1 MSFESGSIGV
11 RAYFQPKD
19 WPEDALER
27 FARQAAPPLQQL
39 GTHELHG
46 WVGGRHLLDVPID
59 EDSGRYGGYLR
70 LTLMQAERR
79 VPPALFRAECMME
92 ELAWMRAEGKAF
104 VDRETRRRIR
114 KMVMDRLQPGMP
126 PTLRGIPMILDEN
139 ERLLYTG
146 ALSDRQHDAL
156 VAGVRG
162 ALGVSL
168 VPVTFETLVAA
179 RIRANVRNWGP
190 VSFTPEGPDA
200 EGGVTPAEDFLT
212 WLWFEIETDGGVFD
226 VPQEGTAGVAL
237 DGPLLFTVE
246 GETAAQEAVLRRGA
260 PLSSAEAQTALI
272 GGKKLRRARLTLSAP
287 PRTWTATFDAAQ
299 FVFRGL
305 KVTEPEERVDAVSL
319 FQNRMSELGAFYR
332 VMGGLVT
339 RFARQRADADEWPKT
354 RARIHAWT
362 AKRTGRR

>member
-27 FARQAAPPLQQL
+27 FARHAAPPLKLL

-46 WVGGRHLLDVPID
+46 WVGGRHLLDTPID
-59 EDSGRYGGYLR
+59 EDGGRHGGYLR

-114 KMVMDRLQPGMP
+114 KMVMERLQPTMP
-126 PTLRGIPMILDEN
+126 PTLRGIPLIHDTN
-139 ERLLYTG
+139 EGLLYTG

-162 ALGVSL
+162 ALGVSII
-168 VPVTFETLVAA
+168 PVTFETLVAA
-179 RIRANVRNWGP
+179 KIRANVKNWNP
-190 VSFTPEGPDA
+190 TSFTPDISDEESGL
-200 EGGVTPAEDFLT
+200 TPPEDFLT
-212 WLWFEIETDGGVFD
+212 WLWFAIETDGGVFD
-226 VPQEGTAGVAL
+226 IPQEGSVGVAL
-237 DGPLLFTVE
+237 DGPLLFTAE
-246 GETAAQEAVLRRGA
+246 GERAAQEAVLRRGA
-260 PLSSAEAQTALI
+260 PLSSAEAQTALR
-272 GGKKLRRARLTLSAP
+272 GGKKLRRARLTLSAH
-287 PRTWTATFDAAQ
+287 PRTWSCTFDAGQ

-319 FQNRMSELGAFYR
+319 FQNRMAELGGFFR
-332 VMGGLVT
+332 VMGGLVA
-339 RFARQRADADEWPKT
+339 RFARLRAHTDEWSKT
-354 RARIHAWT
+354 RAAIHAWT
-362 AKRTGRR
+362 SKRRGRR